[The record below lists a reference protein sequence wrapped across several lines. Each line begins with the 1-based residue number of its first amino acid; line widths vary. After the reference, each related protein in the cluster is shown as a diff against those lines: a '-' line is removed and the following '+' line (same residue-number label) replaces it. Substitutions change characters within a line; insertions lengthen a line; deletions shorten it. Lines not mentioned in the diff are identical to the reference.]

1 MKKQSLLSFF
11 AVRLLLG
18 IGFLIVVA
26 VLVSIWQ
33 KPSVVGA
40 TVVQGNECN
49 ATSTRNYNGTALAN
63 LSVIKKGP
71 GAFCGLTI
79 TGAAVGQVNFF
90 DATTTDVTKRTG
102 NKATSSIL
110 IATFPASA
118 AAGTYQF
125 DANVNDGVLYEVIGT
140 APTSTALTR

>member
-1 MKKQSLLSFF
+1 MWRRIQQFNNMKKLYIT
-11 AVRLLLG
+11 LG
-18 IGFLIVVA
+18 L
-26 VLVSIWQ
+26 VLGLALA
-33 KPSVVGA
+33 SVFVFGGKADA

-63 LSVIKKGP
+63 WSVIKKGP